1 MRLTVTLTEKEAEV
15 FFNMLAHSTN
25 EVSDIDYNE
34 LIEIESKFKKAKE
47 IDSAWVNNNINPYY
61 KQNEPIVV
69 ELKNGLT
76 SKRRHGGSSAPPR
89 DIRASRR
96 CLPRFCSAGLE
107 TRL

>member
-47 IDSAWVNNNINPYY
+47 TDSTWVNNNINPYY

-76 SKRRHGGSSAPPR
+76 ITLSCPAC
-89 DIRASRR
+89 SR
-96 CLPRFCSAGLE
+96 GLNVE
-107 TRL
+107 RWRKI

>member
-25 EVSDIDYNE
+25 EVSDVDYNE

-76 SKRRHGGSSAPPR
+76 ITLRCPACV
-89 DIRASRR
+89 SRLNVER
-96 CLPRFCSAGLE
+96 WRKI
-107 TRL
+107 